1 MPAVKRKCGAGGGAG
16 RGPSGDCRG
25 RPGEGAR
32 RRGDLAAAAR
42 EYEEAGQFFCALG
55 DNAGLQASLGN
66 QAVILQDRS
75 DLDGAMALHKQKEQF
90 CRELAI
96 VQGLA
101 ISLANQGLILG
112 LNLGR
117 RNEGMAKAEE
127 ALRLCSRAGLT
138 SLARQVQGIVNDIRA
153 AGG

>member
-1 MPAVKRKCGAGGGAG
+1 M
-16 RGPSGDCRG
+16 
-25 RPGEGAR
+25 
-32 RRGDLAAAAR
+32 
-42 EYEEAGQFFCALG
+42 G